1 MSSLTPAGIVQIA
14 SFKMTV
20 LFRSKA
26 TGVPMFAFAE
36 DCAGEDSFVK
46 NCTSFHIEL
55 DR

>member
-1 MSSLTPAGIVQIA
+1 MKSSSHLKTNVCA

-36 DCAGEDSFVK
+36 GCAGEDSFVK
-46 NCTSFHIEL
+46 NCTSFHV
-55 DR
+55 